1 MGMFDYIRYSGHDY
15 QTKDTPAQL
24 LDHYEIREDGTLW
37 HTAYD
42 TEWVE
47 DENYLL
53 KAYLRQFNEREEFCA
68 DFIGEIRFY
77 RHLDKKHTQWEE
89 FSAYFVNGKMREL
102 HQISGEDNDNFSAH
116 SQPD

>member
-1 MGMFDYIRYSGHDY
+1 MGMFDYVRYNGHQY

-42 TEWVE
+42 VEWVE
-47 DENYLL
+47 DDAYFL
-53 KAYLRQFNEREEFCA
+53 KAYLRHFNEREEFCG

-77 RHLDKKHTQWEE
+77 RQLDKEYKIWEE
-89 FSAYFVNGKMREL
+89 YSAYFVKGQMREI
-102 HQISGEDNDNFSAH
+102 HKISGE
-116 SQPD
+116 

>member
-1 MGMFDYIRYSGHDY
+1 MGMFDYVRYNGHQY

-47 DENYLL
+47 DETYFL
-53 KAYLRQFNEREEFCA
+53 KAYLRQFNEREEFCEN
-68 DFIGEIRFY
+68 FIGEIRFY
-77 RHLDKKHTQWEE
+77 RHLDKTYKIWEE
-89 FSAYFVNGKMREL
+89 YSAYFVKGQMREI
-102 HQISGEDNDNFSAH
+102 HKISGE
-116 SQPD
+116 